1 MDRTAIVG
9 SLAALGTTISYFPQL
24 KKCWETGSSGD
35 LSLWMFSILAGGIF
49 LWIVYGVLK
58 SDWVIITANSIS
70 FCCLLGLLYFRLTDP
85 KA

>member
-1 MDRTAIVG
+1 
-9 SLAALGTTISYFPQL
+9 
-24 KKCWETGSSGD
+24 
-35 LSLWMFSILAGGIF
+35 MFSILTGGIF

-58 SDWVIITANSIS
+58 SDWVIVTAKSIS